1 MQTRANS
8 KTGNFRNAAAMRHN
22 LALASA
28 PNRLRYA
35 GLQQLSELLGSHGPA
50 EKISLR
56 LIAAVRL
63 QKIQFFLR
71 LYALSDQAQLQAAA
85 HRDDRSHNGGLVRN
99 RGDLMDERLIDF

>member
-22 LALASA
+22 HALASA
-28 PNRLRYA
+28 QNRLRYA
-35 GLQQLSELLGSHGPA
+35 GFQQLSELLRSHGPA

-56 LIAAVRL
+56 LIAVVRL

-71 LYALSDQAQLQAAA
+71 LYTLGHQTQLQAAA
-85 HRDDRSHNGGLVRN
+85 HRDDRSYNGGLVRD
-99 RGDLMDERLIDF
+99 RGDLMDE